1 MRPSR
6 ARRTSIRQGL
16 LLKIPRPFRG
26 ERVDEIERS
35 RAWRY
40 HQDVM
45 RCEVDGVAVP
55 AAQKLNVFEVNVV
68 IPDAR
73 FGDNFQGT
81 T

>member
-1 MRPSR
+1 
-6 ARRTSIRQGL
+6 
-16 LLKIPRPFRG
+16 
-26 ERVDEIERS
+26 
-35 RAWRY
+35 
-40 HQDVM
+40 M

-68 IPDAR
+68 IPDGR